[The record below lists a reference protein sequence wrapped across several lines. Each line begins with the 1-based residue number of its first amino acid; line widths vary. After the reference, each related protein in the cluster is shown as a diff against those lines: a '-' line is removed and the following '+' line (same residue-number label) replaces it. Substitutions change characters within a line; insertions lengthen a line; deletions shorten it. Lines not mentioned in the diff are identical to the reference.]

1 MKTPERRDAASTMK
15 NQGIC
20 KSRQRSGQAMA
31 EMVVA
36 MVVIMVIVTGLLHIA
51 RLAMAHTEAMHE
63 ARRQAGEYAMQESP
77 TISDASFIRDWEE
90 GADGTRYSRDDISL
104 EAAASDFTTII
115 PNVAQPDQLEG
126 FLPENPVSSMAAHPS
141 PQNLFNMVRGDAVRY
156 VDPAP
161 VFRNLIYA
169 ADSIDL
175 VGEVWMIHTRG
186 IR

>member
-1 MKTPERRDAASTMK
+1 MDIPYSTNRR
-15 NQGIC
+15 C
-20 KSRQRSGQAMA
+20 GQAML

-51 RLAMAHTEAMHE
+51 RLGMAHTEAMHE
-63 ARRQAGEYAMQESP
+63 ARQQAGEHAMRE
-77 TISDASFIRDWEE
+77 TLVFSDASLIRDWDA
-90 GADGTRYSRDDISL
+90 GADGARYSRDDIAL
-104 EAAASDFTTII
+104 DAVAADFRQAI
-115 PNVAQPDQLEG
+115 PAVAEPDALNVL
-126 FLPENPVSSMAAHPS
+126 LPANPVSTIAAQPS
-141 PQNLFNMVRGDAVRY
+141 PQILFRLVRGDAVRY

-175 VGEVWMIHTRG
+175 VGEAWMIHTRG